1 VNDTTIA
8 TGDDSETPDRSETV
22 ENNAERRV
30 FEALP
35 DAGSEE
41 AAAIAAAIGTYLRR
55 EELAAASEDIDRGW
69 EEPGRQWA
77 FAGRMRGV
85 GGRSV
90 RVPEDCP
97 TDPWTAAGRTDRMR

>member
-1 VNDTTIA
+1 VAVNESTTA
-8 TGDDSETPDRSETV
+8 TEGPNS
-22 ENNAERRV
+22 AERV
-30 FEALP
+30 EDSVEKQVLDALP
-35 DAGSEE
+35 SAESEE